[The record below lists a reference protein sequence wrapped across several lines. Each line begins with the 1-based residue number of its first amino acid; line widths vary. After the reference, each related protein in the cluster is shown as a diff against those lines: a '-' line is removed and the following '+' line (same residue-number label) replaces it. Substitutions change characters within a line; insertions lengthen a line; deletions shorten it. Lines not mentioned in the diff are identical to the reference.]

1 MVIDVCLNQANIEKY
16 KERKSNIKGI
26 GRVTGDDLFIEYI
39 GSNGSLNVI
48 KVLADGTVL
57 HQCEAMKNPNYRQ
70 TGCWHLAAAAE
81 LLGANPGDTIR
92 VKEANPLPE
101 KATEDLTPLIIGK
114 KGEFT
119 LAEENQPSSEL
130 SLDSYKLPERLK
142 EKVFLFRERQGK
154 RLTPEQ
160 KARIPSLNYIPSG
173 TEVAKAVSAL
183 LYDDGWEAPL
193 LIGPRGTGKST
204 MAESLASILHLPVT
218 KIFGGIDLNCEALL
232 GSKTLSPQEGIDPIT
247 EAKLRVAARKANI
260 DPEFLVEKLKGAH
273 LHVEFEPGILLQ
285 AVLNGEMVIVDE
297 VNMLIPE
304 VTSLLHGLLDWQK
317 ILAVPGYGQV
327 KAPESFRMV
336 ACMNLNYAGTKALNE
351 SFQDRFRSIKVPYL
365 PKDQM
370 ADLLQEYTKPE
381 IALLLA
387 DIFVGL
393 SDRMEN
399 GDISDRCLSFR
410 SLIRAAREYNDE
422 LGDLKEIVVSNLTE
436 GLEDEFEASQVRDMV
451 EARIREG

>member
-1 MVIDVCLNQANIEKY
+1 MEVRLNQTNVEKY

-26 GRVTGDDLFIEYI
+26 GRITGDDLFIEYI
-39 GSNGSLNVI
+39 GSNGSLNII
-48 KVLADGTVL
+48 KILADGTVL
-57 HQCEAMKNPNYRQ
+57 HQCEAMEKSNYHQ

-81 LLGANPGDTIR
+81 LLGADPGDIIR
-92 VKEANPLPE
+92 VKKATPLPE

-119 LAEENQPSSEL
+119 FAEDQPPSEL
-130 SLDSYKLPERLK
+130 SLNNYKLPEKLMK
-142 EKVFLFRERQGK
+142 KVILFRERQEK
-154 RLTPEQ
+154 RLTSEQ
-160 KARIPSLNYIPSG
+160 KSRIPSLKYIPSG
-173 TEVAKAVSAL
+173 TGVAKAVSAL

-204 MAESLASILHLPVT
+204 LAESLASILHLPVT

-260 DPEFLVEKLKGAH
+260 DPEFLVEKLKGAQ

-317 ILAVPGYGQV
+317 TLTVPGYGQV
-327 KAPESFRMV
+327 KAPESFRLV

-351 SFQDRFRSIKVPYL
+351 SFQDRFRSIQVPYL

-370 ADLLQEYTKPE
+370 ANLLQEYTKPE
-381 IALLLA
+381 IAFLLA

-393 SDRMEN
+393 SDRVKN

-422 LGDLKEIVVSNLTE
+422 LGDLKEIIISNLTE